1 MLIFIALIP
10 FRSHWQML
18 ANFSQVEFQRTI
30 SKFRKRKSLSC
41 VYVLQKNKI
50 RKFCVVVVQ
59 RRQRN
64 IQRAWRTFKAPPPPP
79 PPTYLRVWMSG
90 SPTCLMNPL
99 LQIISGNKTLVQLTA
114 MYLTPRF
121 LLNANLPSGSSS
133 SSSGSEGISTCNFF
147 FKIRRI

>member
-1 MLIFIALIP
+1 MYKITSGSREEGARESRGCRDLFLRPTKARGTENKGAKTTTTARVAKTSLTNSRGVLIFIALIP

-18 ANFSQVEFQRTI
+18 ANFSQVEFQSAI

-64 IQRAWRTFKAPPPPP
+64 MQRA
-79 PPTYLRVWMSG
+79 
-90 SPTCLMNPL
+90 
-99 LQIISGNKTLVQLTA
+99 
-114 MYLTPRF
+114 
-121 LLNANLPSGSSS
+121 
-133 SSSGSEGISTCNFF
+133 
-147 FKIRRI
+147 

>member
-1 MLIFIALIP
+1 MYKKSLADLGKKGPEGVGATGTLFLGQQKPVGPRIRELTTTTARVAKTSLTNSRGVLIFIALIP

-64 IQRAWRTFKAPPPPP
+64 IQRA
-79 PPTYLRVWMSG
+79 
-90 SPTCLMNPL
+90 
-99 LQIISGNKTLVQLTA
+99 
-114 MYLTPRF
+114 
-121 LLNANLPSGSSS
+121 
-133 SSSGSEGISTCNFF
+133 
-147 FKIRRI
+147 